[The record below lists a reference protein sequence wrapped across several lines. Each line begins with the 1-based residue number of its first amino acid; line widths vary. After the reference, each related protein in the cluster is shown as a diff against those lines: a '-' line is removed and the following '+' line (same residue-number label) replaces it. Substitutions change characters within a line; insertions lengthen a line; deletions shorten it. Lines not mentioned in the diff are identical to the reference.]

1 MNTDDIVRYPTVLTI
16 AGSDSSGGAGI
27 QADLKTLSALGVY
40 GASVIT
46 AVTAQNTQGVRVV
59 QSVSPALLEAQLAAV
74 WDDMRIDAVKIGML
88 YTREAVEIVER
99 AIDTYHPAWTVLD
112 PILLS
117 TSGHLLLEK
126 EAVQDMVIRL
136 FPRISLLTPNLVEAE
151 YLTGL
156 PVRNDSDQQ
165 KAAARLMEMGC
176 PAVLLKGGHGL
187 TEEDEQVIDTLYV
200 AGRPPLT
207 FSAQRIRTLNSH
219 GTGCTLSSA
228 IAAYLAIGYSLEKAV
243 AAAKQY
249 LTDALAAGANVRMG
263 QGHGPLNH
271 FFAPLPLQKIPC

>member
-59 QSVSPALLEAQLAAV
+59 QSVSPALLEAQLVAV
-74 WDDMRIDAVKIGML
+74 WEDMRIDAVKIGML

-200 AGRPPLT
+200 AGRLPLT

-228 IAAYLAIGYSLEKAV
+228 IAAYLTIGYSLEKAV

-271 FFAPLPLQKIPC
+271 FFAPLPLQKFRC

>member
-1 MNTDDIVRYPTVLTI
+1 MNTDEIVRYPTVLTI

-46 AVTAQNTQGVRVV
+46 AVTAQNTQGVRAV

-74 WDDMRIDAVKIGML
+74 WEDMRIDAVKIGML

-112 PILLS
+112 PVLLS

-126 EAVQDMVIRL
+126 EAVQDMVTRL

-156 PVRNDSDQQ
+156 PVRNASDQQ

-176 PAVLLKGGHGL
+176 PAVLLKGGHGVA
-187 TEEDEQVIDTLYV
+187 EEDEQVIDTLYV
-200 AGRPPLT
+200 AARRPLA

-228 IAAYLAIGYSLEKAV
+228 IAAYVAIGYSLEKAV

-271 FFAPLPLQKIPC
+271 FFAPLPLQKIRC